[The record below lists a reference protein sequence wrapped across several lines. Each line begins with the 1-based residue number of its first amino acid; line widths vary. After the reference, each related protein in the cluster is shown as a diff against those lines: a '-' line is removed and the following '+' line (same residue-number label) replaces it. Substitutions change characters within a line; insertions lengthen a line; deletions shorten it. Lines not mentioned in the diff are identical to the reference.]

1 MMTPSG
7 VVMASATALTM
18 ECVTWM
24 NSILNGPIS
33 DGLLGLDLDQR
44 GSSSRSYSSRRR
56 STSASVKAVP

>member
-1 MMTPSG
+1 
-7 VVMASATALTM
+7 MASATALTI

-33 DGLLGLDLDQR
+33 MICFGLTVMSR
-44 GSSSRSYSSRRR
+44 GSCSRSYSSSRR